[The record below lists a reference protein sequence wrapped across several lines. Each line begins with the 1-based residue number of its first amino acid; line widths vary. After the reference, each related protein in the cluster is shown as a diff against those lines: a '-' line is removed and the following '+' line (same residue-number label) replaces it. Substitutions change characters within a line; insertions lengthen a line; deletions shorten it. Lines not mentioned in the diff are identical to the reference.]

1 VGPERDVLPEPVQL
15 PVIDLPE
22 GNDVF
27 LPLARQQVL
36 TRALLTAIRSVGQP
50 QPWVGVAARRVTQVP
65 DQQLHRFLA
74 TDYEVL
80 RMALSMLPD
89 ESMLVTAREILN
101 GLLGLDRQ

>member
-1 VGPERDVLPEPVQL
+1 
-15 PVIDLPE
+15 
-22 GNDVF
+22 
-27 LPLARQQVL
+27 
-36 TRALLTAIRSVGQP
+36 
-50 QPWVGVAARRVTQVP
+50 VTQVP

-89 ESMLVTAREILN
+89 ESMLGTAREILN